1 MRLKNCHIENYGKF
15 TKTDFSFEEDITQFC
30 EMNGFGKTTLASFI
44 RAMFYGLP
52 TAKENAKDFNDRK
65 RFYPFGGGKFGGNLT
80 FETDGK
86 EYRIERFF
94 DKKSETKD
102 ECAVYCGGRPY
113 DGFGSE
119 IGRAVFG
126 LDKDSFERTVFITS
140 DAVDVLATSSI
151 NAKLNDFVD
160 DTADGVSFDDA
171 LGKLEKAKKQLKAAK
186 GSNDLISRTQT
197 EIINIQNAINNI
209 ESIASGL
216 EDLYSRSGKLKGEIR
231 DLEKRRDEA
240 SAENLLIERWNA
252 YETMLAR
259 KTADGQ
265 ALKELEGGYPCGIPT
280 DGQLASMK
288 QSSNEIIRLTGRKQ
302 SAGFD
307 EIKSAR
313 LSVLSEAFSV
323 GVPDED
329 GLQGVRRDIDRV
341 KELELKI
348 NSQKSVVETERE
360 RQLRQNFG
368 RGIPTDAEVERVA
381 ASAERYGQLDRELKI
396 SSAPDEEVKPKRSG
410 KIFII
415 IAVIAAIVVAAGAGL
430 LFVNTVAG
438 GVVIGA
444 GAAGLLATGFVY
456 LKNANPARPV
466 RINENAVKLQA
477 EMKGIEDAVREFLVP
492 YSYYSKNG
500 IVFDFAEFSRDLR
513 DYKRLIQDNA
523 AAEESL
529 KAMQTE
535 LSSLTE
541 GLNGY
546 FTKYKLPVGDLQ
558 KNYLTLQ
565 TSAAEYASLTEEKL
579 RAEREVAA
587 VDEKL
592 EMLRAGI
599 ERVYA
604 EYKLPLPGNVPSGIE
619 TLERHSAE
627 MQRLRESIAAAE
639 AEAGAY
645 ARKYNLTEKP
655 QGCTSDVSEITAA
668 ISEKQR
674 ESAALDGK
682 IAEAES
688 YAEQLDDKK
697 IQLERSR
704 ESLEEYK
711 QRHKILTAS
720 IDMLKTAENNLKEK
734 YVAPIKDKF
743 LGYAEVIESTLGEKV
758 SLDRNFGISFERGGE
773 TRSDRHLSAGQRSI
787 CALCM
792 RIALIDN
799 MFGGEKPFIIMD
811 DPFVNLDGKHMQ
823 KTADAVKKIAK
834 DRQIIYFCCHESRK
848 I

>member
-1 MRLKNCHIENYGKF
+1 
-15 TKTDFSFEEDITQFC
+15 
-30 EMNGFGKTTLASFI
+30 
-44 RAMFYGLP
+44 
-52 TAKENAKDFNDRK
+52 
-65 RFYPFGGGKFGGNLT
+65 
-80 FETDGK
+80 
-86 EYRIERFF
+86 
-94 DKKSETKD
+94 
-102 ECAVYCGGRPY
+102 
-113 DGFGSE
+113 
-119 IGRAVFG
+119 
-126 LDKDSFERTVFITS
+126 
-140 DAVDVLATSSI
+140 
-151 NAKLNDFVD
+151 
-160 DTADGVSFDDA
+160 
-171 LGKLEKAKKQLKAAK
+171 
-186 GSNDLISRTQT
+186 
-197 EIINIQNAINNI
+197 
-209 ESIASGL
+209 
-216 EDLYSRSGKLKGEIR
+216 
-231 DLEKRRDEA
+231 
-240 SAENLLIERWNA
+240 
-252 YETMLAR
+252 
-259 KTADGQ
+259 
-265 ALKELEGGYPCGIPT
+265 
-280 DGQLASMK
+280 MK
-288 QSSNEIIRLTGRKQ
+288 QSSNEIIGLTGRKQ

-348 NSQKSVVETERE
+348 NSQKSVGETERE

-396 SSAPDEEVKPKRSG
+396 SSAPVEEVKPKRSG

-430 LFVNTVAG
+430 LFVNAVAG

-558 KNYLTLQ
+558 KNYLALQ

-604 EYKLPLPGNVPSGIE
+604 EYKLPLPENVPSGIE

-627 MQRLRESIAAAE
+627 MQRLRESIAILP
-639 AEAGAY
+639 
-645 ARKYNLTEKP
+645 K
-655 QGCTSDVSEITAA
+655 
-668 ISEKQR
+668 
-674 ESAALDGK
+674 
-682 IAEAES
+682 
-688 YAEQLDDKK
+688 
-697 IQLERSR
+697 SR
-704 ESLEEYK
+704 
-711 QRHKILTAS
+711 R
-720 IDMLKTAENNLKEK
+720 
-734 YVAPIKDKF
+734 
-743 LGYAEVIESTLGEKV
+743 
-758 SLDRNFGISFERGGE
+758 
-773 TRSDRHLSAGQRSI
+773 
-787 CALCM
+787 
-792 RIALIDN
+792 
-799 MFGGEKPFIIMD
+799 
-811 DPFVNLDGKHMQ
+811 
-823 KTADAVKKIAK
+823 AVRRTCPK
-834 DRQIIYFCCHESRK
+834 
-848 I
+848 